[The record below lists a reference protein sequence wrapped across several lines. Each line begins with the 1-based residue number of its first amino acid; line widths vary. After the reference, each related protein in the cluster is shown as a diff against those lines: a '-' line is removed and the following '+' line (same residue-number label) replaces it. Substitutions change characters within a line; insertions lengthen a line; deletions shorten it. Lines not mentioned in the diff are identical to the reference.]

1 MDIMNPPGIV
11 ADSDNAGS
19 FQGSCIIELNAVKT
33 VLKKV
38 AGVLEHIPSSIPWK
52 LKQHVNCD
60 PQLASGTV

>member
-38 AGVLEHIPSSIPWK
+38 AGVLEHIPSSIP
-52 LKQHVNCD
+52 
-60 PQLASGTV
+60 